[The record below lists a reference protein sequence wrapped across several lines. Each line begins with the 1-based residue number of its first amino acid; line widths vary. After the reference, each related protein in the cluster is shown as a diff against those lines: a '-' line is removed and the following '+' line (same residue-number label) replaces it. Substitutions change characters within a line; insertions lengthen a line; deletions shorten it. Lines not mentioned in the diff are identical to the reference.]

1 MDTIKLLK
9 DGEFSVSLKEGTE
22 VQMPEYDGQEEI
34 EVFSTWVKAK
44 WTRISLSVSLKK
56 MSKIDD
62 LAFYEHIDVSHSRG
76 DLTVRNDVDGE
87 TLDILLSWDII
98 SQHLYQYC
106 LDEQVDEIIFKA

>member
-76 DLTVRNDVDGE
+76 DLTVRNDVD
-87 TLDILLSWDII
+87 DKALLVLLKNGVIMPDVYEYFKHS
-98 SQHLYQYC
+98 
-106 LDEQVDEIIFKA
+106 QVDEIVFYT